1 MAEATSGMV
10 ASGEKVSV
18 GVGVCID
25 RVFDREREYHRSRLV
40 PHCTI
45 VSMEMQTSEQ

>member
-25 RVFDREREYHRSRLV
+25 RVFNREREYHSYF
-40 PHCTI
+40 
-45 VSMEMQTSEQ
+45 SAYAKS